1 MLRILT
7 NVAVLVA
14 AIAGGLYLNLR
25 PILIA
30 GGWGRTFESINNQKC
45 KTVPD
50 LQACEKTVLHQPSGV
65 LYLACSTPQS
75 RTFWTPA
82 LDRLNSSGM
91 SQEDYVATYDPK
103 TEKIQRLKLSGFH
116 SPRGINVH
124 GMDVVISSSDPSV
137 LYVYLVNHRKPLVGD
152 ARKVGADSAVEVFQ
166 TKVGS

>member
-50 LQACEKTVLHQPSGV
+50 LQACESQFP
-65 LYLACSTPQS
+65 
-75 RTFWTPA
+75 FFFA
-82 LDRLNSSGM
+82 LDFCVLCLVL
-91 SQEDYVATYDPK
+91 VAHMEY
-103 TEKIQRLKLSGFH
+103 Q
-116 SPRGINVH
+116 
-124 GMDVVISSSDPSV
+124 
-137 LYVYLVNHRKPLVGD
+137 
-152 ARKVGADSAVEVFQ
+152 
-166 TKVGS
+166 